1 MAPATKRR
9 KLEHED
15 ESSASDVNSG
25 EDIANGAISSDDDE
39 RDAGDVS
46 MDGLEDANGDGV
58 LTDGSLE
65 EDDEEETEEE
75 EAIPATKEHQKA
87 AAKPKGAEKPKSRSH
102 SDTQLQDGAYTSET
116 FKSNVFKLQVD
127 ELLDQVKL
135 KYGKKEA
142 PAENVMRTLKAII
155 EQLPSREAQL
165 VCYQ

>member
-25 EDIANGAISSDDDE
+25 EDTANGVFSSDDDE
-39 RDAGDVS
+39 RDANDVS
-46 MDGLEDANGDGV
+46 MDDLEDAHGDGAS
-58 LTDGSLE
+58 TDGSLE
-65 EDDEEETEEE
+65 EDDEEEEET
-75 EAIPATKEHQKA
+75 IPAAKEQQKA
-87 AAKPKGAEKPKSRSH
+87 AAKPKGEEKPKSHNH
-102 SDTQLQDGAYTSET
+102 SDAQLQDGAYTSET
-116 FKSNVFKLQVD
+116 FKSNMFKLQVD

-142 PAENVMRTLKAII
+142 PAENAMRTLKAII

-165 VCYQ
+165 V